1 MKITFLCIFETKGN
15 DMGYEREPDSSN
27 TPKIYCCCYA
37 ENIHPWIQNDLRTPS
52 WRFYWDPVP
61 GGYLRVE
68 GEEIP
73 LLPEY
78 FYIIPGYFRF
88 STLAKSPFSQFY
100 IHFDLSERQ
109 VPQHKLFRIPAD
121 ERLKELIRRFIGRSK
136 NQENDQLTRLTA
148 VSIVSSALLS
158 LPENI
163 LRLPPEYDPRIRQV
177 LSWMLHHLNG
187 VYSNDFLAEKA
198 GMSRNGF
205 LRLFKSEL
213 KEAPQ
218 KFFRRKR
225 IERACEMLQ
234 FSDLSIEE
242 IAEATGFSDRYHF
255 TRVFWQVMH
264 FPPAGYRKQN
274 RSLRD

>member
-1 MKITFLCIFETKGN
+1 ME
-15 DMGYEREPDSSN
+15 YEWKQDSSN
-27 TPKIYCCCYA
+27 ALKIYCCRYE

-52 WRFYWDPVP
+52 WRFYWDPIP

-68 GEEIP
+68 GKEIP

-78 FYIIPGYFRF
+78 FYIIPGYFCF

-100 IHFDLSERQ
+100 IHFDLNERQ
-109 VPQHKLFRIPAD
+109 IPQNKLFRIPAD
-121 ERLKELIRRFIGRSK
+121 ERSKELIRRFIRRSRT
-136 NQENDQLTRLTA
+136 QENEQLTRLTA
-148 VSIVSSALLS
+148 FSVVSSALLS
-158 LPENI
+158 LPEKV
-163 LRLPPEYDPRIRQV
+163 LRLPPEYDPRIERA
-177 LSWMLHHLNG
+177 LSWMLYHLDG
-187 VYSNDFLAEKA
+187 VYSNDLLAEKA

-205 LRLFKSEL
+205 LRLFESEL

-242 IAEATGFSDRYHF
+242 IAEETGFYDRYHF

-264 FPPAGYRKQN
+264 FTPAAYRKQN
-274 RSLRD
+274 S

>member
-1 MKITFLCIFETKGN
+1 MFETTEN
-15 DMGYEREPDSSN
+15 HMGYGIGQEPGN
-27 TPKIYCCCYA
+27 IPKICCCRYA
-37 ENIHPWIQNDLRTPS
+37 ENIYPWIHNDLRTPS
-52 WRFYWDPVP
+52 WRFYWNPTH

-68 GEEIP
+68 GKEIP

-78 FYIIPGYFRF
+78 FYILPGYFRF
-88 STLAKSPFSQFY
+88 STLAKSAFSQFY

-109 VPQHKLFRIPAD
+109 VRQHKLFRIPAD
-121 ERLKELIRRFIGRSK
+121 ERSKELIRRFIRRSK
-136 NQENDQLTRLTA
+136 SQENDQLTRLTA

-158 LPENI
+158 LPEEV
-163 LRLPPEYDPRIRQV
+163 LRLPSEYDPRIRQV
-177 LSWMLHHLNG
+177 LSWMLHHPNG
-187 VYSNDFLAEKA
+187 VYGNDLLAEKA

-225 IERACEMLQ
+225 IERACERLL

-242 IAEATGFSDRYHF
+242 IAEETGFSDRYHF
-255 TRVFWQVMH
+255 TRVFRQVMR
-264 FPPAGYRKQN
+264 FTPAAFRKLNKAQ
-274 RSLRD
+274 

>member
-1 MKITFLCIFETKGN
+1 ME
-15 DMGYEREPDSSN
+15 YEWKQDSSKAL
-27 TPKIYCCCYA
+27 KIYCCRYE

-61 GGYLRVE
+61 GGYLRME
-68 GEEIP
+68 GKEIP

-78 FYIIPGYFRF
+78 FYIIPGYFCF

-100 IHFDLSERQ
+100 IHFDLNERQ
-109 VPQHKLFRIPAD
+109 IPQNKLFRIQAD
-121 ERLKELIRRFIGRSK
+121 ERSKELIRRFISRSRS
-136 NQENDQLTRLTA
+136 QENEQLTRLTA
-148 VSIVSSALLS
+148 FSVVSSALLS
-158 LPENI
+158 LPEKV
-163 LRLPPEYDPRIRQV
+163 LRLPPEYDPRIERA
-177 LSWMLHHLNG
+177 LSWMLHHLDG
-187 VYSNDFLAEKA
+187 VYSNDLLAEKA

-205 LRLFKSEL
+205 LRLFESEL

-242 IAEATGFSDRYHF
+242 IAEETGFSDRYHF

-264 FPPAGYRKQN
+264 FTPAVYRTQN
-274 RSLRD
+274 S